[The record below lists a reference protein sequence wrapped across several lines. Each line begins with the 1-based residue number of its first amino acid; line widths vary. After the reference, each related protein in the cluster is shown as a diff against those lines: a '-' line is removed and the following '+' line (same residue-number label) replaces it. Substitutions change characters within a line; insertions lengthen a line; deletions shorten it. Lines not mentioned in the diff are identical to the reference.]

1 MGIAPDTYTGAVDST
16 RERDTD
22 LFDRDRSDAADA
34 GNGDGGSGGSGDD
47 WDGGAAADGGSGR
60 REKKRNRKVL
70 VAALVLLLVPV
81 LAVGGYLAWLNH
93 IVTNN
98 VKQELLLPDAGADS
112 QPTDKNGNV
121 VVQPAGTGT
130 NYLIIGNDAGPDRVG
145 ARSDVMVL
153 VHVPADHS
161 QVTLIHFPRD
171 LYVSIPGKGKNKL
184 NAAYAFGGGP
194 LLVKTM
200 QNMLGIRV
208 DHVAMLGFE
217 GFKAM
222 TDAVGGVDVDVEE
235 PSKDDGYDFN
245 VGTMHMT
252 GDMALAFVRERKQL
266 SEGDISRGRRQL
278 AFIKALML
286 KTLDKDVLLN
296 PVRLSEFIDAA
307 TKNLTVDQKLDVG
320 TMRSEALAMR
330 DLRGNDIRFIT
341 APFTG
346 FGMTAQGASIDIV
359 DEVKMADLGEAIRT
373 DALNSYK

>member
-1 MGIAPDTYTGAVDST
+1 MDST
-16 RERDTD
+16 RERDAD
-22 LFDRDRSDAADA
+22 LFERDETDGPDGA
-34 GNGDGGSGGSGDD
+34 DGGSGGSGDD

-98 VKQELLLPDAGADS
+98 VKQELLLPDSGTDS

-121 VVQPAGTGT
+121 VAQPTGSGT

-153 VHVPADHS
+153 VHVPEDHS

-184 NAAYAFGGGP
+184 NAAYAFGGAP

-200 QNMLGIRV
+200 QNMLGIRI
-208 DHVAMLGFE
+208 DHVAMQGFE

-235 PSKDDGYDFN
+235 PSKDNGYDFT

-286 KTLDKDVLLN
+286 KTLNKDVLLN
-296 PVRLSEFIDAA
+296 PVRLSEFADAA

-320 TMRSEALAMR
+320 TMRSEAFALR
-330 DLRGNDIRFIT
+330 DLRGGDIRFIT

-346 FGMTAQGASIDIV
+346 FGTSPQGASIDIV
-359 DEVKMADLGEAIRT
+359 DEVKMADLGEAIRN
-373 DALNSYK
+373 DELASYK

>member
-47 WDGGAAADGGSGR
+47 WDGVAAADGGSGR

-373 DALNSYK
+373 DSLNSYK